1 MSLSRSLLSFVLC
14 IAGLRCSFG
23 DDFRFFH
30 ENVLGT
36 SLELR
41 VRADQA
47 NQANQIEA
55 TVLSE
60 LDRLQQI
67 FSTHDSSSELSRFV
81 ALPVGQSMKLSAEL
95 TAALADCEHWN
106 QASQGVFQPAIQT
119 LSHTWQQHAAAGQ
132 LPTFE
137 TLHTSIGQMQQTHWR
152 IDPQSGETT
161 RCSDVPLTLNGIAE
175 GEILDQVIKRVYAEH
190 PQTVGIVINI
200 GGDIRV
206 AGELDCDVAIA
217 DPSRDQLNANHL
229 HSISVR
235 NASVSTS
242 GHTERSLQIGNQRYS
257 HIIDPR
263 SGMPVQEIV
272 SSTIIAPTASTADAL
287 STICSVLS
295 AKESL
300 ALVSSIPGVR
310 CMLVTASGAVLTS
323 PNWPAQD
330 GSTPV
335 AAPEQSKAPMIVEF
349 EIKRAENAG
358 RYRRPYVAV
367 WIEDKEGFPV
377 KTLSLF
383 LMQNQPGPRWYRD
396 LRRWYSDEQLRKVV
410 DDTDLIATVSKPTRN
425 PGKYRLE
432 WDGKDD
438 SGKALP
444 AGDYTLL
451 IEAAREHGTY
461 QLMKHPFKV
470 GGEAFDTKLPG
481 NDEIAE
487 ATIKYSPEN

>member
-14 IAGLRCSFG
+14 IAGLQCSLA

-47 NQANQIEA
+47 SQADQVEA

-60 LDRLQQI
+60 LDRLQNI

-81 ALPVGQSMKLSAEL
+81 SLPIGQSMKLSPEL
-95 TAALADCEHWN
+95 TAALVNCERWH
-106 QASQGVFQPAIQT
+106 QVSQGAFQPAIQI
-119 LSHTWQQHAAAGQ
+119 LSQSWKQHAAADR
-132 LPTFE
+132 LPTQG
-137 TLHTSIGQMQQTHWR
+137 TLKTAIQQMQQTHWR
-152 IDPQSGETT
+152 TDSKTGVTT

-175 GEILDQVIKRVYAEH
+175 GEILDCVIKRIFADH
-190 PQTVGIVINI
+190 PQTIGLMINI

-206 AGELDCDVAIA
+206 AGELDCEVAIA
-217 DPSRDQLNANHL
+217 DPSHDRFNAKHL
-229 HSISVR
+229 QSISLR

-242 GHTERSLQIGNQRYS
+242 GHTERALQIGNERYS
-257 HIIDPR
+257 HLIDPR
-263 SGMPVQEIV
+263 SGMPVQEVV
-272 SSTIIAPTASTADAL
+272 SSTIVAPSASTADAL
-287 STICSVLS
+287 STICAVLPVQ
-295 AKESL
+295 ESL
-300 ALVSSIPGVR
+300 ALVSSLPGVR
-310 CMLVTASGAVLTS
+310 CLLVTASGAVLTS
-323 PNWPAQD
+323 PNWPAQET
-330 GSTPV
+330 GTPD
-335 AAPEQSKAPMIVEF
+335 AAPEKSSTPMVVEF
-349 EIKRAENAG
+349 EIKRAENSG

-367 WIEDKEGFPV
+367 WIEDKDGFPV

-425 PGKYRLE
+425 PGKYRVE
-432 WDGKDD
+432 WDGSDD
-438 SGKALP
+438 AGKVLP
-444 AGDYTLL
+444 AGEYTLL

-461 QLMKHPFKV
+461 QLMKHPFKL
-470 GGEAFDTKLPG
+470 GGEAFTAKLTG
-481 NDEIAE
+481 NEEIA
-487 ATIKYSPEN
+487 AASVQYTP